1 MTLVLEPKTQ
11 ADYQLFIEL
20 AKRLQ
25 VAYREDTKTL
35 EEVTTSESDFFALA
49 GSWQSDQST
58 DELIHLIESARTTK
72 TDDLRL

>member
-1 MTLVLEPKTQ
+1 MTLVLETQ
-11 ADYQLFIEL
+11 NKADYQLFIEL

-25 VAYREDTKTL
+25 IAYREEPQSL
-35 EEVTTSESDFFALA
+35 EELASTEDDFFALA

-58 DELIHLIESARTTK
+58 DELIHLIESTRTTK